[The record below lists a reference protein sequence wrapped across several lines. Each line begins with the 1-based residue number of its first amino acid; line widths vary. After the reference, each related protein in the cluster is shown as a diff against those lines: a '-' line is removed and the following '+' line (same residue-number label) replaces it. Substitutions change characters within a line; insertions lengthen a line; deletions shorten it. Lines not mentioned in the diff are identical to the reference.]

1 MSSSE
6 TPLRST
12 SSEGTKQP
20 DGISPWGL
28 SRYAAGDRG
37 TVYITFKGKWYATV
51 NSENAEKLLELLKQ
65 TR

>member
-1 MSSSE
+1 MSE

-20 DGISPWGL
+20 GWSIQRQSQDTS
-28 SRYAAGDRG
+28 
-37 TVYITFKGKWYATV
+37 YILYSGEWYATV